1 MPFSKDLLVFDL
13 ECTGTDPGRYN
24 ICQIGALLV
33 CGRCLRAYM
42 GYGTIV
48 RPLRPEDVDEKAM
61 AVHGIPMETLMKGTP
76 LEAMLA
82 DLEEMC
88 APEPK
93 EYLPSSWG
101 SFDTIFL
108 RASYSKVA
116 RVFPFTWRS
125 FDMKSAVIWE
135 VARRKDLTATTGG
148 VTKFSRLLGVPWEGK
163 PHDALADAHQELRL
177 LQSVWPKLRC
187 KKHDGMDEEWTK
199 VDL

>member
-1 MPFSKDLLVFDL
+1 MLVFDL
-13 ECTGTDPGRYN
+13 ECTGTDPVRYD

-42 GYGTIV
+42 GYGAMV
-48 RPLRPEDVDEKAM
+48 RPTNPDDVNESSM
-61 AVHGIPMETLMKGTP
+61 AVHGIPLETLMKAAP
-76 LEAMLA
+76 LETMLA
-82 DLEEMC
+82 DLEAMC
-88 APEPK
+88 SPEPK
-93 EYLPSSWG
+93 NYLPASWG
-101 SFDTIFL
+101 SFDVNFL
-108 RASYSKVA
+108 HASYAKTTRA
-116 RVFPFTWRS
+116 YPFTRRS

-187 KKHDGMDEEWTK
+187 KKHDGMDEEWTG
-199 VDL
+199 VEM